1 MHTYVPLRHRRGKY
15 FKPEVFIRNLKKKE
29 KEKRKAMLPSACAT

>member
-1 MHTYVPLRHRRGKY
+1 MCRLDTGKDNISSQK
-15 FKPEVFIRNLKKKE
+15 FKKKKE